1 MLWTLA
7 VLLLIFWIL
16 GIVGSIT
23 VSGSV
28 HIVLL
33 LAALALLIGM
43 VRDCDPV
50 A

>member
-1 MLWTLA
+1 MLWALA
-7 VLLLIFWIL
+7 VLFLISWIL
-16 GIVGSIT
+16 GIVGTISFG
-23 VSGSV
+23 GSV

-43 VRDCDPV
+43 VRDRGSV